1 LTRYGDFRY
10 LPAMAVTVMEE
21 EWDLLAS
28 LLPEGWRDLARET
41 GAMQRARGEIASPD
55 VLLQVLLLHVATG
68 LSLKQAAARA
78 QAQGVAAISDV
89 GLLKRLR
96 SSETWLRELAR
107 RMFEGSR
114 FARATVQPPA
124 GRRLRA
130 VDATTVD
137 EPGATGT
144 DWRVHYSIGLPEM
157 RCDFY
162 EVTDVKGGE
171 TYKRIP
177 VQPGDIILGD
187 RGYCH
192 REGVA
197 HVLRERGDVI
207 VRLNSRGFP
216 LLDAKRDAPFE
227 LLAHLRRLRGH
238 QAGEWA
244 VRFEADDD
252 LWSARLCAIRKSQHA
267 AERAKAKILREAA
280 KKRKQLRPDT
290 LESAEYVYVLVTIPA
305 AVLDAREILALYRA
319 RWQIELCFKRLKSL
333 FRFGHVPKRSDVSAR
348 AWIEG
353 KLLTVLLIER
363 LLNEARFFSPW
374 GFDLPAAKP
383 LARIH
388 RGT

>member
-1 LTRYGDFRY
+1 
-10 LPAMAVTVMEE
+10 
-21 EWDLLAS
+21 
-28 LLPEGWRDLARET
+28 
-41 GAMQRARGEIASPD
+41 MQRARGEITSAE

-68 LSLKQAAARA
+68 ISLKQAAARA
-78 QAQGVAAISDV
+78 RVQGLAAISDV

-96 SSETWLRELAR
+96 RSEAWLRELAR
-107 RMFEGSR
+107 RMFEASQ
-114 FARATVQPPA
+114 FARVPVRAPE

-130 VDATTVD
+130 VDATTVE

-144 DWRVHYSIGLPEM
+144 DWRVHYSISLPEM

-162 EVTDVKGGE
+162 EVTDDTGGE

-177 VQPGDIILGD
+177 VHRGDIILGD

-197 HVLRERGDVI
+197 YVLRQQGDVL
-207 VRLNSRGFP
+207 VRLNSTSFP
-216 LLDAKRDAPFE
+216 LLDGKRDAPFD
-227 LLAHLRRLRGH
+227 LLPHLRRLRGH
-238 QAGEWA
+238 QPGEWA
-244 VRFEADDD
+244 VRFDADGTR
-252 LWSARLCAIRKSQHA
+252 WAARLCAIRKSQHA
-267 AERAKAKILREAA
+267 ADRAKIKILQQAA
-280 KKRKQLRPDT
+280 RKQKHVRPAT
-290 LESAEYVYVLVTIPA
+290 LESAEYVYVLVSLTHDQ
-305 AVLDAREILALYRA
+305 LDAREVLDLYRA

-333 FRFGHVPKRSDVSAR
+333 FRLGHVPKRNDVSAR

-363 LLNEARFFSPW
+363 LLTAAHFFSPW
-374 GFDLPAAKP
+374 GFDLSATEP